1 MVRESLKIDMVE
13 NGQIEVAQPRP
24 LGQHAQ
30 LNALV
35 EGCRLPV
42 NRNKERGFDYNSSS
56 SESFDRT
63 WMSGLKHKV
72 LFIF

>member
-42 NRNKERGFDYNSSS
+42 NRNKERGFDYFDHNSSS
-56 SESFDRT
+56 TKCIIIKFVPFES
-63 WMSGLKHKV
+63 
-72 LFIF
+72 

>member
-42 NRNKERGFDYNSSS
+42 NRNKERGFDCFDQNSSFAKHITIKVAS
-56 SESFDRT
+56 FES
-63 WMSGLKHKV
+63 
-72 LFIF
+72 